1 MRSMIARRGGPP
13 SRTVS
18 PPLRGHRG
26 ARGDAPDPLN
36 RSGDP
41 QSPNMNTAWSVPNGA
56 KSALGTI
63 YEEAGA
69 GAGAGAE
76 AGTKAWTMTIE
87 ATDGHGNNNVDNDDD
102 TNNTMATTATTKQ
115 QRQKWQYNG
124 NNNEEAT
131 TIAKQQWKR
140 QQRTTTTQQRHGAAT
155 AAHRPQRQRRQ
166 LQQLQQLQQLRHQH
180 YPHLRAP
187 SAHGTTTASPSLR
200 RGQDG
205 ITTPTSAAQFS

>member
-155 AAHRPQRQRRQ
+155 AAHKPQRQRRQ
-166 LQQLQQLQQLRHQH
+166 LQQLTTT
-180 YPHLRAP
+180 
-187 SAHGTTTASPSLR
+187 TTTATLPPSTSTFGAR
-200 RGQDG
+200 NYYGQSIPSQG
-205 ITTPTSAAQFS
+205 TGRYHNPYQRCAI